1 MARLLDYADFVGGPD
16 VITIEMFPRNQ
27 RKFTYNFNLNISGY
41 VFSAD
46 YQSIVIDN
54 VTYDRASG
62 DPNFADSKVIGTFAN
77 VYQVSPSY
85 ISVTNATTG
94 VVEFT
99 IPEQRYTGQII
110 PNAREKVVAT
120 VVTFQW
126 NESNVATAVKEAHRF
141 LVLERY
147 EPGVTPGDPTLEAVA
162 NGGYVAL
169 TTAG

>member
-27 RKFTYNFNLNISGY
+27 KKFTYNFGVNISAY
-41 VFSAD
+41 QFSAD
-46 YQSIVIDN
+46 HQSIVIDQ
-54 VTYDRASG
+54 VSYDRSSG

-77 VYQVSPSY
+77 VTLIDPSY
-85 ISVTNATTG
+85 ITVTNAATG
-94 VVEFT
+94 TVEFT

-126 NESNVATAVKEAHRF
+126 NESSAPTAVKEAHRF

-147 EPGVTPGDPTLEAVA
+147 EPGVNPGDPTLETVA
-162 NGGYVAL
+162 NGGYTAL